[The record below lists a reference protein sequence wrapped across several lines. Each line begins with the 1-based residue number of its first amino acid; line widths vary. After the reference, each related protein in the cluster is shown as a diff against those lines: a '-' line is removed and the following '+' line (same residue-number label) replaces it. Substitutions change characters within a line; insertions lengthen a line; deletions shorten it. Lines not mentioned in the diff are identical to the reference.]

1 MRDNCCCS
9 RQRTAQR
16 VVWGVAVLVAG
27 TAAALAQQKAPVP
40 DDAAQAKARELI
52 RQIYGP
58 QHDEA
63 KNSVEKTALAKKML
77 KQAADDKGDPANHF
91 VLLQVARD
99 MAVQAGDANTAL
111 EAVDQIART
120 YQVDVPAMKVET
132 LFQTAANASLSEQ
145 RKAVARAAIPL
156 IRAAR
161 EDDDYETANRL
172 VRKALDLARRARD
185 GALLK
190 QMVAINKQVAE
201 SAQAYAEVAKA
212 EAVLEDNPTD
222 PEANLAVGRYLC
234 LTKGDWEK
242 GIAMLA
248 LGSDAHLKALAV
260 KELEGVA
267 SAGEQVALGDAWWD
281 LAQTRGGKEK
291 ESLLLQ
297 AGSWYRLAQPS
308 VAGLVKVK
316 IDRRLEEIGRM
327 RILDT
332 PPLPNG
338 WVIGRPVNLGP
349 TVNSS
354 KDDEAPALSSDGL
367 TLLFDSSRSGGQGGA
382 DLWMCTRASS
392 DGPFDRP
399 VNLGPT
405 VNSRFPEHH
414 PVLSSDG
421 LTLLF
426 AKRTRGHDSYDL
438 LMCTRAFSDGPF
450 GRPVNLGPTVNSTS
464 ADCHPALSAD
474 GLTLLFSSLRPGGQ
488 GGQGQQD
495 PWDLWACTR
504 ASLRK
509 PFGRPVNLGPTV
521 NSTFPDFRP
530 ALSAD
535 GLTLLFSS
543 ERPGG
548 QDLSDLWMC
557 ARASLRKPFGR
568 PVNLGPTVNS
578 TSADSHPALSADGLT
593 LFFCSDRPGGQGR
606 KDLWM
611 ARIEH

>member
-1 MRDNCCCS
+1 MTDSCCRS
-9 RQRTAQR
+9 VQRTAQR
-16 VVWGVAVLVAG
+16 VVWAVVVLAAG

-77 KQAADDKGDPANHF
+77 NEAADDRDDPANHF

-99 MAVQAGDANTAL
+99 MAVQAADANTAMA
-111 EAVDQIART
+111 AVDQIART
-120 YQVDVPAMKVET
+120 YQVDAPAMKVET

-161 EDDDYETANRL
+161 EEDDYETANRL

-190 QMVAINKQVAE
+190 QMVAINKQVGE

-212 EAVLEDNPTD
+212 EAVLADNPTD

-234 LTKGDWEK
+234 LTKRDWEK

-260 KELEGVA
+260 KELEGAA

-281 LAQTRGGKEK
+281 LAQTRRGKEE
-291 ESLLLQ
+291 ESLLPR

-327 RILDT
+327 RMPIPDMPTQPL
-332 PPLPNG
+332 LPNG

-349 TVNSS
+349 TVNGRS
-354 KDDEAPALSSDGL
+354 DDAGPALSSDGL
-367 TLLFDSSRSGGQGGA
+367 TLFFSSNRPGGKGRA

-392 DGPFDRP
+392 DGPFDRA

-405 VNSRFPEHH
+405 VNSSSHEARPALF
-414 PVLSSDG
+414 SDG
-421 LTLLF
+421 LALLF
-426 AKRTRGHDSYDL
+426 FSERSGGQGSRDL
-438 LMCTRAFSDGPF
+438 WMCTRESSDGPF
-450 GRPVNLGPTVNSTS
+450 GRPVNLGPTVNSS
-464 ADCHPALSAD
+464 SYEGGPALSSD
-474 GLTLLFSSLRPGGQ
+474 GLTLLFHSSRSGGK
-488 GGQGQQD
+488 GSR
-495 PWDLWACTR
+495 DLWMCTR
-504 ASLRK
+504 ASSDG

-521 NSTFPDFRP
+521 NSSREDGGP
-530 ALSAD
+530 ALFSD
-535 GLTLLFSS
+535 GLTLLFHSS
-543 ERPGG
+543 RSGG
-548 QDLSDLWMC
+548 KGSRDLW
-557 ARASLRKPFGR
+557 
-568 PVNLGPTVNS
+568 
-578 TSADSHPALSADGLT
+578 
-593 LFFCSDRPGGQGR
+593 
-606 KDLWM
+606 
-611 ARIEH
+611 